1 MQTLMSTDI
10 FKTTNTGLFGNTVEL
25 GALRLYI
32 TISLPLVVLTL
43 LAWYSVYWWET
54 RKEELYVKSNAFK
67 RRIQRRKNSD
77 TACNQLSG
85 QQGFPC
91 LMALLFWAANI

>member
-10 FKTTNTGLFGNTVEL
+10 FNATNTGWFGNTIEL

-43 LAWYSVYWWET
+43 LAWYGVYWWET
-54 RKEELYVKSNAFK
+54 RKEQLYVKSNAFQC
-67 RRIQRRKNSD
+67 RI
-77 TACNQLSG
+77 
-85 QQGFPC
+85 
-91 LMALLFWAANI
+91 